1 MGYRPIPSGCDIGVY
16 SKDRGTPVVKS
27 TSEPISFRLASQ
39 FVQQL
44 DAEATKRG
52 MSRGDYARQL
62 VIDGLSGRKVDE
74 LSADIAEVGNT
85 MQRAAD
91 RLHREQTRLAE
102 SGEQLAALLMEHIGQ
117 SQASE
122 LGPAVAAVDENVVR
136 LREDFATGLIA
147 LLVHACHWDVDE
159 AVRWVD
165 TKLINK

>member
-1 MGYRPIPSGCDIGVY
+1 M
-16 SKDRGTPVVKS
+16 KS

-39 FVQQL
+39 FVQRL
-44 DAEATKRG
+44 DVEAGNRG

-74 LSADIAEVGNT
+74 LSGEIAELKNT
-85 MQRAAD
+85 IQRTAD
-91 RLHREQTRLAE
+91 RLHREQTQLAE
-102 SGEQLAALLMEHIGQ
+102 SGDRLAALLMQHVSQ

-122 LGPAVAAVDENVVR
+122 LGSAVAAVDENVVR
-136 LREDFATGLIA
+136 LREDFATGLVA
-147 LLVHACHWDVDE
+147 LLVHACHWQVDE

>member
-1 MGYRPIPSGCDIGVY
+1 VGSL
-16 SKDRGTPVVKS
+16 
-27 TSEPISFRLASQ
+27 SETVSFRLASQ
-39 FVQQL
+39 FSQRL

-62 VIDGLSGRKVDE
+62 VIDGLSGRRVDE
-74 LSADIAEVGNT
+74 LAAEISELRSNL
-85 MQRAAD
+85 QRAAD
-91 RLHREQTRLAE
+91 RLHREQTQLAE
-102 SGEQLAALLMEHIGQ
+102 SGEQLAALLMQHVGQ

-136 LREDFATGLIA
+136 LREDLATGLVA
-147 LLVHACHWDVDE
+147 LLVHACHWEVDE